1 MPKKRG
7 VVGWTSRGQ
16 SSTAM
21 AFATLKGTKTREI
34 RKLDAEAHKS
44 TFETPRL
51 VKANPTEPEKAVRS
65 GTSTSQY
72 PPCTECGGEYTSPQ
86 GRKRNGFCSARCRM
100 RWTRREKPKQT
111 APLED
116 FLKLQALVTVLEQ
129 RLFEVEKRQAKA
141 GWIKD

>member
-1 MPKKRG
+1 
-7 VVGWTSRGQ
+7 
-16 SSTAM
+16 
-21 AFATLKGTKTREI
+21 
-34 RKLDAEAHKS
+34 
-44 TFETPRL
+44 
-51 VKANPTEPEKAVRS
+51 
-65 GTSTSQY
+65 
-72 PPCTECGGEYTSPQ
+72 
-86 GRKRNGFCSARCRM
+86 M